1 MLKLIIQSN
10 VRTLQRDSYIRATR
24 FRSQRMETVQVES
37 IVSCFFNTD
46 IIRNY
51 NVLLCTCDMFCLSLL
66 LSTRTFF
73 A

>member
-1 MLKLIIQSN
+1 MLNLIIQSN
-10 VRTLQRDSYIRATR
+10 VRTVQRESYIRATR
-24 FRSQRMETVQVES
+24 CRSQRVETVQFES
-37 IVSCFFNTD
+37 LVSCFSETD

-51 NVLLCTCDMFCLSLL
+51 NVLLCTCDMFCSSLL